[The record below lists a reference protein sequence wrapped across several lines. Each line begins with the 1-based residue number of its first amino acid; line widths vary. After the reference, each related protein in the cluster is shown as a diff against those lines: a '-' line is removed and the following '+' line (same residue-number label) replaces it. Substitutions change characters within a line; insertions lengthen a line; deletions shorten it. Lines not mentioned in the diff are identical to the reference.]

1 MLWKSK
7 NDIFQ
12 WCRAWDV
19 SGDWSVLGFGKFCS
33 CLVWC
38 EQLWVWQGWDSCL
51 ISLEF
56 CFWGWSLPC
65 SFPPPAAPAVPW
77 PLPPSCCRNT
87 QQRLGTFPWGIPG
100 GEAQENPSPGAPSLL
115 QRHQK
120 LGMALP
126 GNAAPIFLLKIGNG
140 CPSQYYSHFIAKKWE
155 WLSQA
160 VLLPFYC

>member
-51 ISLEF
+51 ISLNSAF
-56 CFWGWSLPC
+56 GGDPCPAHSHLLQPQQCRGLSL
-65 SFPPPAAPAVPW
+65 PPAAGTHSKGW
-77 PLPPSCCRNT
+77 
-87 QQRLGTFPWGIPG
+87 GTFPWGIPG
-100 GEAQENPSPGAPSLL
+100 GEAQEHPSPGAPSLL